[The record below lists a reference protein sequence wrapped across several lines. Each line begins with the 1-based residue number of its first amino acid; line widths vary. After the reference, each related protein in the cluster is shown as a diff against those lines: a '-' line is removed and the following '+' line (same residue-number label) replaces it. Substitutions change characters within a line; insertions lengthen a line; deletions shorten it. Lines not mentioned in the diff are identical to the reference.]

1 MPHFVIDCSE
11 TVLKLQKPED
21 ILQEVHKAACN
32 TNLFDEEDIK
42 VRLNPF
48 KKNYLVGGKQG
59 DFIHVFSNIM
69 EGRTT
74 EQKANL
80 SKSIVSKL
88 KVMFPNVNF
97 IAINIRDFEKS
108 TYCNKNMF

>member
-11 TVLKLQKPED
+11 TILSLQKPED
-21 ILQEVHKAACN
+21 ILQEVHKAASK
-32 TNLFDEEDIK
+32 TRLFDENDIK
-42 VRLNPF
+42 VRLNPY
-48 KKNYLVGGKQG
+48 KEHYLVGGKQD

-74 EQKANL
+74 EQKATL
-80 SKSIVSKL
+80 SNEIVSVL
-88 KVMFPNVNF
+88 KDMFPNIDF

-108 TYCNKNMF
+108 TYCNKNMI